1 MLWSPCNCITV
12 YNMSLINLSS
22 CQNKTNNYLL
32 FLRIMNLYPL
42 LPSPPPPPSIQYG
55 NLSVK
60 YGTSLITV
68 WDISHYSMGRLSLQY
83 GTYLITVWDVSLFS
97 MGHLSIQYGNL
108 SLQCR
113 NLSLQYGT
121 SIHTVCDIS
130 HYSMGQALYTVWS
143 EIHNTW
149 YGTYLYIVW
158 DI

>member
-1 MLWSPCNCITV
+1 
-12 YNMSLINLSS
+12 
-22 CQNKTNNYLL
+22 
-32 FLRIMNLYPL
+32 
-42 LPSPPPPPSIQYG
+42 
-55 NLSVK
+55 
-60 YGTSLITV
+60 
-68 WDISHYSMGRLSLQY
+68 MGRLSLQY